1 MCLYILK
8 FNLMKTSV
16 YICFRAILFAGL
28 MMFYLPAH
36 AQCNNGSIEPTVFCD
51 DAPVVAYLD
60 GYCGSLRQ
68 PTGAFSATICGQG
81 ISLDNPSWFSFI
93 ATSTTVAVTI
103 TPSNCQHAGGN
114 VGIQGAIV
122 STCPPPFGGG
132 NYATVGTCAA
142 GCMVGTFTLGVGG
155 TFVVGRQYWVM
166 LDGCA
171 GDICDFEITATQ
183 GITAPLLADPTE
195 ITGPSTMCAGETA
208 MFTVDEPGFAAAF
221 YWLVDGEDRTTSSRS
236 IEVTIPP
243 GTPDGIYRVCLYNAE
258 NALYSLIDDNDYE
271 GDVCIEVQV
280 VNLPVTDLPD
290 VVWCSEAG
298 TYEVDG
304 FSFYPPS
311 GQKTY
316 QLSSSAGC
324 DSILSFHITFIEYEL
339 PHDTIILCTE
349 DLPYEHA
356 ELGWIESP
364 GDYGTRVTDE
374 HGCDSTTYTRVR
386 AIEAQC
392 DVQLSST
399 VLECPSDEILA
410 DVTNCVAQLSD
421 GTEIVN
427 VQDEW
432 QRYGVPLDRPGSSL
446 AIWEPGEYDHF
457 RTVEYGGVICT
468 SASSFTIEDN
478 RIAPSVPVIDS
489 PQSGDE
495 GDTITV
501 SLTNWDSTSVISW
514 QQGEGYEIL
523 SGQGTAEVLLR
534 LVKELQDTICVTVHK
549 RGCALLSSEACE
561 PITILGV
568 NAVGEPGKLALL
580 EVYPNPAG
588 DHIYISSPL
597 HGRAELLSTD
607 GRVLRQVTLASPDRQ
622 MIHTGDL
629 PGGVYTVRLVTS
641 REVHSVPVAILR

>member
-1 MCLYILK
+1 M
-8 FNLMKTSV
+8 TSAFT
-16 YICFRAILFAGL
+16 I
-28 MMFYLPAH
+28 
-36 AQCNNGSIEPTVFCD
+36 
-51 DAPVVAYLD
+51 
-60 GYCGSLRQ
+60 
-68 PTGAFSATICGQG
+68 GA
-81 ISLDNPSWFSFI
+81 
-93 ATSTTVAVTI
+93 
-103 TPSNCQHAGGN
+103 
-114 VGIQGAIV
+114 
-122 STCPPPFGGG
+122 
-132 NYATVGTCAA
+132 
-142 GCMVGTFTLGVGG
+142 GG
-155 TFVVGRQYWVM
+155 TFVVGRQYWIM

-171 GDICDFEITATQ
+171 GDICDFEITDTQ
-183 GITAPLLADPTE
+183 GIGDPVLAQPTE

-208 MFTVDEPGFAAAF
+208 MFTVDEPGFATTF
-221 YWLVDGEDRTTSSRS
+221 YWLVDGEEGTTNGRS
-236 IEVTIPP
+236 IEVTVPP
-243 GTPDGIYRVCLYNAE
+243 GTPDGVYRICLVNAE
-258 NALYSLIDDNDYE
+258 NALYNLIDDNNYE

-290 VVWCSEAG
+290 VIWCSEAG
-298 TYEVDG
+298 AYEVDG

-386 AIEAQC
+386 TIDFHC
-392 DVQLSST
+392 DLQLSAT
-399 VLECPSDEILA
+399 VLECPDQEITVDA
-410 DVTNCVAQLSD
+410 TGCTVHLSD
-421 GTEIVN
+421 GTPVINTRDQWQHNGVDLG
-427 VQDEW
+427 VQ
-432 QRYGVPLDRPGSSL
+432 GSYL
-446 AIWEPGEYDHF
+446 VIWAPGEYDHI
-457 RTVEYGGVICT
+457 EHAAYAGVYCISYT
-468 SASSFTIEDN
+468 SFTIEDN
-478 RIAPSVPVIDS
+478 RIAPVVPVIDS

-523 SGQGTAEVLLR
+523 SGQGTAEVSLR
-534 LVKELQDTICVTVHK
+534 LVKEQQDTICVTVHK

-568 NAVGEPGKLALL
+568 NTVGEVSLTKPL

-597 HGRAELLSTD
+597 YGRTELLTAD

-622 MIHTGDL
+622 MIRTDDL
-629 PGGVYTVRLVTS
+629 PAGVYTVRLVADQA
-641 REVHSVPVAILR
+641 VYAIPVVLMR